1 MFVGLCKVAGRQVA
15 VHNQA
20 EFEQLF
26 KPAQHRF
33 LFMFSTLHIAC
44 KLAAVLTRAL
54 VGVAGLS

>member
-1 MFVGLCKVAGRQVA
+1 M
-15 VHNQA
+15 HNQA